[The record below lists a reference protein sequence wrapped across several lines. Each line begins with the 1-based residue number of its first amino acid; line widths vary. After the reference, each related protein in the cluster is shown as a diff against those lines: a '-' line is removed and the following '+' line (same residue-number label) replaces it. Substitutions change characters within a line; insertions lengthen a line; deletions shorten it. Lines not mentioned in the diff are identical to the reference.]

1 MEIREE
7 QAADEPAIHALVAG
21 AFVRPQEAD
30 LVRSLRGA
38 GDLTISMLAVQ
49 EGRIVG
55 YAGLSRLRSPACA
68 LALAPVAVAEDVRC
82 RGIGASVIR
91 AALDRARQRR
101 YGIVFVLGEPAYYAR
116 FGFSAAAALPFP
128 CRYAGPYFMALHLSD
143 DPAER
148 TPVIYAPAFDALA

>member
-7 QAADEPAIHALVAG
+7 HAADEPAIHALVSA
-21 AFVRPQEAD
+21 AFERPQEAD
-30 LVRSLRGA
+30 LVRSLRDA
-38 GDLTISMLAVQ
+38 GDLAISMLAVQ
-49 EGRIVG
+49 EGCFVG
-55 YAGLSRLRSPACA
+55 YAGLSRLRSPPCA

-101 YGIVFVLGEPAYYAR
+101 YGIVFVVGEPAYYAR

-128 CRYAGPYFMALHLSD
+128 CPYAGPYFMALRLGD
-143 DPAER
+143 APAER
-148 TPVIYAPAFDALA
+148 APVIYPPAFNALT